1 MTVREMICWWSRVA
15 IVQEMQ
21 SNNKI
26 RVPMLN
32 YGRSTGDAGYNRLP
46 QWRLSSLLLLLYPN
60 SVLIPWSSS
69 TSSSS
74 SSNCRSRWDR
84 QRLRSPLGNA
94 NLLGAGA
101 IRSINVQ
108 WQAAEMKTGIPRSQ
122 SGWDGMR
129 KASIVAGFWHWL
141 SWRCIWILFLVDKN
155 NSIYRSY

>member
-32 YGRSTGDAGYNRLP
+32 YGRSTGDAGYIIDCPNDDFLRSSCSSIPSQFWSHDDRHP
-46 QWRLSSLLLLLYPN
+46 QAAAAA
-60 SVLIPWSSS
+60 
-69 TSSSS
+69 TADHGGTDKD
-74 SSNCRSRWDR
+74 WDR
-84 QRLRSPLGNA
+84 HLGMQIYGMRVRSGLSMSDG
-94 NLLGAGA
+94 
-101 IRSINVQ
+101 Q
-108 WQAAEMKTGIPRSQ
+108 PRWKQEFPGVSQ
-122 SGWDGMR
+122 DEGMR
-129 KASIVAGFWHWL
+129 KASIVASFWHWL

>member
-32 YGRSTGDAGYNRLP
+32 YGRSTGDAGYIIDCPNDDFLRCSCSSIPSQFWSHDDRHP
-46 QWRLSSLLLLLYPN
+46 QAAAA
-60 SVLIPWSSS
+60 
-69 TSSSS
+69 TTADHGGTDKD
-74 SSNCRSRWDR
+74 WDR
-84 QRLRSPLGNA
+84 HLGMQIYWVRVRSGLSMSNGQPRWKQEFPGVSQGTYDRISVNRSE
-94 NLLGAGA
+94 LL
-101 IRSINVQ
+101 
-108 WQAAEMKTGIPRSQ
+108 T
-122 SGWDGMR
+122 
-129 KASIVAGFWHWL
+129 L